1 MEFYLKMRERGEE
14 GAMLKTLGHIWSDER
29 SKEILKLKNIATAD
43 LKVVGANEGT
53 GILSG
58 NLGALCLETECGK
71 VTVNC
76 SGFPLKLRS
85 EIWANITGNPV
96 NYVVV
101 TPTGDETR
109 TANPGDTT
117 INISSIVEVKYNEVI
132 DDKRTGKKSLFLP
145 RFSQERFDKK
155 VANTAVE
162 LA

>member
-1 MEFYLKMRERGEE
+1 
-14 GAMLKTLGHIWSDER
+14 
-29 SKEILKLKNIATAD
+29 
-43 LKVVGANEGT
+43 
-53 GILSG
+53 
-58 NLGALCLETECGK
+58 
-71 VTVNC
+71 
-76 SGFPLKLRS
+76 LKLRS